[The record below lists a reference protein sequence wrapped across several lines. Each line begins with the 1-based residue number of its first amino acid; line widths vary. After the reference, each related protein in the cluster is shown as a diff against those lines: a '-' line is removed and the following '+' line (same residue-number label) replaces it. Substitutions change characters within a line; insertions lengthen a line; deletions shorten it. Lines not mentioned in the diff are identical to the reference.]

1 MEVAAMYGSI
11 DDAVAL
17 ANGAMM
23 PRFGLGTYKSAE
35 GGDVEG
41 AVAAALRLGYRLIDT
56 ASLYGNEEGIGRALA
71 ASGMPRAGVFLTSKV
86 WNDEQGYDA
95 TLAAGERSLAR
106 LGTDY
111 LDCYLV
117 HWPRPETPETWRAM
131 ERLLA
136 EGTVR
141 SIGVCNHLQHHLE
154 TLLETATVLPM
165 IDQFEFHPWLQQPSL
180 VRYCAEHDIVVQA
193 WAPIM
198 RGRTGEV
205 PALVEAAATHGKTTA
220 QAALR
225 WALQRDVCVIPK
237 SVHESRIAEN
247 ADIFDFELTAD
258 EMRTIDAA
266 DRDGRLGKHPD
277 HAW

>member
-1 MEVAAMYGSI
+1 MHGSI
-11 DDAVAL
+11 DDTVAL
-17 ANGAMM
+17 ANGVQM
-23 PRFGLGTYKSAE
+23 PRFGLGTYKAAE

-41 AVAAALRLGYRLIDT
+41 AVVAALGDGYRLIDT

-71 ASGMPRAGVFLTSKV
+71 ESGVPRGRVFLTSKV

-95 TLAAGERSLAR
+95 TLAACERSLAR
-106 LGTDY
+106 LGSDY

-117 HWPRPETPETWRAM
+117 HWPRPETPGTWRAL

-141 SIGVCNHLQHHLE
+141 AIGVCNHLQHHLE

-165 IDQFEFHPWLQQPSL
+165 VDQFEFHPWLQQPSL
-180 VRYCAEHDIVVQA
+180 VRYCEDHDIVVQA

-198 RGRTGEV
+198 RGRTAEV
-205 PALVEAAATHGKTTA
+205 PPLVTAAAAHGKTPP
-220 QAALR
+220 QVALR

-237 SVHESRIAEN
+237 SVHPARIAEN

-258 EMRTIDAA
+258 EMRAIDAA
-266 DRDGRLGKHPD
+266 DRDERLGKHPD